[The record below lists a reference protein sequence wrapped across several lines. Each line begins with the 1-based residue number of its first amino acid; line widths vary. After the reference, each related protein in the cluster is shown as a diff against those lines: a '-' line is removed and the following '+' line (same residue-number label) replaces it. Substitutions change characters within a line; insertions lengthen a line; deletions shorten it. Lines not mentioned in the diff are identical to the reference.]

1 MTLIRLS
8 LFTETEDL
16 NLVLAGV
23 GVTLDTVNTCSEKC
37 FVSLGGAPHP
47 TLRLRSPAT
56 LKTRKRVWVLLR
68 ILSQR

>member
-8 LFTETEDL
+8 LFTVPETKDL

-37 FVSLGGAPHP
+37 FVSLGAGGLLTQLCDLGP
-47 TLRLRSPAT
+47 LRL
-56 LKTRKRVWVLLR
+56 
-68 ILSQR
+68 